1 MTFRKGDEGTWQKY
15 LEWYSQNNIVHPY
28 PPPPPHKYVS
38 DILLTEE
45 AFTMEEYK
53 HTNTHSHFNKSV
65 SMQVSRMY

>member
-1 MTFRKGDEGTWQKY
+1 MKELGRSTW
-15 LEWYSQNNIVHPY
+15 NDTHNITSFIHT
-28 PPPPPHKYVS
+28 PPLKYVS

>member
-1 MTFRKGDEGTWQKY
+1 MKELGRSTWND
-15 LEWYSQNNIVHPY
+15 SHNITSFIHTPT
-28 PPPPPHKYVS
+28 PLKYVS